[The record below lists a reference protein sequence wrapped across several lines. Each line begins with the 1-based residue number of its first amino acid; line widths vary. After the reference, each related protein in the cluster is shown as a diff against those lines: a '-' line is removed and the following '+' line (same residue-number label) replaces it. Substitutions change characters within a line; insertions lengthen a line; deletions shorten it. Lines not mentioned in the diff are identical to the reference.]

1 MALTIY
7 SALALSAPFN
17 MLVAQW
23 QSQHPDIPLA
33 IRWHPS
39 AIIEKELN
47 AGAEADVVIATVE
60 TLDRLTQSGLADAG
74 TRIELVDS
82 PIGIAVRAGAAQ
94 PDISNRETLIQI
106 LLAARSVA
114 WSEAGASGVWFSQL
128 LKQLNIDT
136 ELRARGTV
144 IPAGFT
150 AEQLVQ
156 GNADLAVQQISELL
170 MVEGID
176 VVGPL
181 PAGTQQAIS
190 LSAAVLSRAQ
200 QPERAQAFLS
210 WLKTPS
216 VTDVFNRFG
225 MDRRD

>member
-1 MALTIY
+1 MELPIY
-7 SALALSAPFN
+7 SALALSAPFTT
-17 MLVAQW
+17 LIPAWQAQ
-23 QSQHPDIPLA
+23 QPATPLA

-39 AIIEKELN
+39 TIIEKELN
-47 AGAEADVVIATVE
+47 AGAQAEVVIATVE
-60 TLDRLTQSGLADAG
+60 TLDRLTESGIADAR

-82 PIGIAVRAGAAQ
+82 PIGVAVRAGAAQ
-94 PDISNRETLIQI
+94 PDISNRDNLVKA

-128 LKQLNIDT
+128 LKQLNIDA

-150 AEQLVQ
+150 AEQLV
-156 GNADLAVQQISELL
+156 NDKADLAIQQISELL

-181 PAGTQQAIS
+181 PPGTQQAIS

-200 QPERAQAFLS
+200 QPERAQTFLT
-210 WLKTPS
+210 WLKTPP
-216 VTDVFNRFG
+216 VTDVFSRFG
-225 MDRRD
+225 MVSRD

>member
-17 MLVAQW
+17 TLVAQW

-33 IRWHPS
+33 IHWHPS
-39 AIIEKELN
+39 TIIEKELN

-60 TLDRLTQSGLADAG
+60 TLDRLTQSGFADAG

-94 PDISNRETLIQI
+94 PDISNRETLIQT

>member
-1 MALTIY
+1 MALKIY

-17 MLVAQW
+17 TLVAQW
-23 QSQHPDIPLA
+23 QSQHPDAPLA

-39 AIIEKELN
+39 TIIEKELN
-47 AGAEADVVIATVE
+47 AGAGADVVIATVE
-60 TLDRLTQSGLADAG
+60 TLDHLTQSGLADAC

-94 PDISNRETLIQI
+94 PDISNRETLIQT

>member
-17 MLVAQW
+17 TLVAQW

-39 AIIEKELN
+39 TIIEKELN

-60 TLDRLTQSGLADAG
+60 TLDRLTQSG

-82 PIGIAVRAGAAQ
+82 PIGIAVRAGSAQ
-94 PDISNRETLIQI
+94 PDISNRETLIQT

-128 LKQLNIDT
+128 LKQLNIDA

-200 QPERAQAFLS
+200 QPEQAQAFLS

-216 VTDVFNRFG
+216 VTEVFNRFG